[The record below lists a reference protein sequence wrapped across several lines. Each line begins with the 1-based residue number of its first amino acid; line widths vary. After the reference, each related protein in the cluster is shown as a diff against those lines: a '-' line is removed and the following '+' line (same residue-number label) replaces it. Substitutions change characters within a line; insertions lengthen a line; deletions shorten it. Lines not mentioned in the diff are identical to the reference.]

1 MPKFRRLPSENSCP
15 KVDWFT
21 HLDLPKGRT
30 YKCDRR
36 EVINLDHIE
45 RHNENGQIVNLAR
58 QLGTDK
64 ENCLLIA
71 NNIKVNGVLL
81 DAQPPFISTENV
93 LFDGFTRFDAFK
105 LLGITHW
112 VYNVVEP
119 KKGFTWEDVRDEIG
133 LGANNHPPSK
143 SASEK
148 DFERR
153 LCYWISLQ
161 DKTPTHGACI
171 DWINNIPN
179 SFTDERIAKIARNS
193 LNTNATKNSMES
205 LEAPD
210 VIRKTNEL
218 INLNEKTKVIPV
230 NISGNKTYFHRVAFE
245 KINSICNKKVS
256 DTYMVGYTKNI
267 SAEDV
272 AEVRENGLEYAER
285 INENFENAF
294 QERLKKGESFKLI
307 DIKAFA
313 PQIIGVEDGL
323 VDIDKKGS

>member
-1 MPKFRRLPSENSCP
+1 MLI
-15 KVDWFT
+15 
-21 HLDLPKGRT
+21 KGG
-30 YKCDRR
+30 C
-36 EVINLDHIE
+36 
-45 RHNENGQIVNLAR
+45 
-58 QLGTDK
+58 
-64 ENCLLIA
+64 
-71 NNIKVNGVLL
+71 
-81 DAQPPFISTENV
+81 
-93 LFDGFTRFDAFK
+93 
-105 LLGITHW
+105 
-112 VYNVVEP
+112 
-119 KKGFTWEDVRDEIG
+119 
-133 LGANNHPPSK
+133 
-143 SASEK
+143 AS
-148 DFERR
+148 
-153 LCYWISLQ
+153 SN
-161 DKTPTHGACI
+161 TPTHGACI

-218 INLNEKTKVIPV
+218 VNLDEKTKVIPV
-230 NISGNKTYFHRVAFE
+230 NISGNKTYFQRVAFE

-272 AEVRENGLEYAER
+272 AEVRENGLEYAEK